1 MRFRLI
7 LGIGTTLPAAGKVSA
22 QINAAYRVKA
32 AFLYKCAKFLEWP
45 PDVWTGP
52 HCSRQIQAPGPIASD
67 SGRGVLSMGECPSLA
82 DPGGVITFKM
92 EGAPRRFKINL
103 AAADEHT
110 LIISSKPA
118 TLREG
123 HTEIA

>member
-32 AFLYKCAKFLEWP
+32 ALPYICDKFFEWP
-45 PDVWTGP
+45 PDACTGP
-52 HCSRQIQAPGPIASD
+52 HCRRQIQAPGPAATCRILFTTD
-67 SGRGVLSMGECPSLA
+67 SESRRNLTIPYAVRGRGVLSMGESPRLA
-82 DPGGVITFKM
+82 DPAIM
-92 EGAPRRFKINL
+92 
-103 AAADEHT
+103 
-110 LIISSKPA
+110 SSKLLTPGE
-118 TLREG
+118 R